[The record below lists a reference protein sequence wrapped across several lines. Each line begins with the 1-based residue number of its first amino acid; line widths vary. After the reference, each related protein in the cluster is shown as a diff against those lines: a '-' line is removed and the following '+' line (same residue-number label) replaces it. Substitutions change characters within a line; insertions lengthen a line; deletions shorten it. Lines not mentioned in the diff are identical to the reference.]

1 MLNVRGCYLVLAIIF
16 SLKYTTCDLIKDVFD
31 AIKDDNIAAFRKI
44 LSENTGSLD
53 SFINLK
59 DKESGQTPVMMSV
72 LRGRTEM
79 VRLLLE
85 EDAVDVTIGEMQGYT
100 VMHGAG
106 FQGRAEILRLL
117 LEDKRDID
125 PRHIHSDGF
134 SPLHRAC
141 WGNEVRHAE
150 TVKVFVEEAGVP
162 WDFKSKKGTTCLDV
176 TGNSATRNFLLKKK
190 KKNEEL

>member
-1 MLNVRGCYLVLAIIF
+1 MFGGKFLPVVLLLVSNYA
-16 SLKYTTCDLIKDVFD
+16 TCDLINEVFD
-31 AIKDDNIAAFRKI
+31 AIKSDDTPNLQRI
-44 LSENTGSLD
+44 LADNKAKLA
-53 SFINLK
+53 SFINQK
-59 DKESGQTPVMMSV
+59 DEESGQTPVMMSV
-72 LRGRTEM
+72 LRGRTDM
-79 VRLLLE
+79 VRLLLA

-190 KKNEEL
+190 KQNEEL

>member
-1 MLNVRGCYLVLAIIF
+1 MFGGKFLPVVLLLVSNYA
-16 SLKYTTCDLIKDVFD
+16 TCDLINEVFD
-31 AIKDDNIAAFRKI
+31 AIKSDDTPNLQRI
-44 LSENTGSLD
+44 LADNKAKLA
-53 SFINLK
+53 SFINQK
-59 DKESGQTPVMMSV
+59 DEESGQTPVMMSV

-79 VRLLLE
+79 VRLLLA

-190 KKNEEL
+190 KQNEEL

>member
-1 MLNVRGCYLVLAIIF
+1 MFGGKFLPVVLLLVSNYA
-16 SLKYTTCDLIKDVFD
+16 TCDLINEVFD
-31 AIKDDNIAAFRKI
+31 AIKSDDTPNLQRI
-44 LSENTGSLD
+44 LADNKAKLA
-53 SFINLK
+53 SFINQK
-59 DKESGQTPVMMSV
+59 DEESGQTPVMMSV

-79 VRLLLE
+79 VRLLLA

-176 TGNSATRNFLLKKK
+176 TGNSATRNFLLKEKK
-190 KKNEEL
+190 QNEEL

>member
-1 MLNVRGCYLVLAIIF
+1 MFGGKFLPVVLLLVSNYA
-16 SLKYTTCDLIKDVFD
+16 TCDLINEVFD
-31 AIKDDNIAAFRKI
+31 AIKSDDTPNLQRI
-44 LSENTGSLD
+44 LADNKAKLA
-53 SFINLK
+53 SFINQK
-59 DKESGQTPVMMSV
+59 DEESGQTPVMMSV

-79 VRLLLE
+79 VRLLLA

-117 LEDKRDID
+117 LEDKRNID
-125 PRHIHSDGF
+125 PRHVHSDGF

-141 WGNEVRHAE
+141 WGNEVRHAK
-150 TVKVFVEEAGVP
+150 TVKVLVEEAGVP

-190 KKNEEL
+190 KQNEEL

>member
-1 MLNVRGCYLVLAIIF
+1 MFGGKFLPVVLLLVSNYA
-16 SLKYTTCDLIKDVFD
+16 TCDLINEVFD
-31 AIKDDNIAAFRKI
+31 AIKSDDTPNLQRI
-44 LSENTGSLD
+44 LADNKAKLA
-53 SFINLK
+53 SFINQK
-59 DKESGQTPVMMSV
+59 DEESGQTPVMMSV

-79 VRLLLE
+79 VRLLLA

-150 TVKVFVEEAGVP
+150 TVKVFVEEGGVP

-190 KKNEEL
+190 KQNEEL

>member
-1 MLNVRGCYLVLAIIF
+1 MFGGKFLPVVLLLVSNYA
-16 SLKYTTCDLIKDVFD
+16 TCDLINEVFN
-31 AIKDDNIAAFRKI
+31 AIKSDDTPNLQRI
-44 LSENTGSLD
+44 LADNKAKLA
-53 SFINLK
+53 SFINQK
-59 DKESGQTPVMMSV
+59 DEESGQTPVMMSV

-79 VRLLLE
+79 VRLLLA

-125 PRHIHSDGF
+125 PSHIHSDGF

-190 KKNEEL
+190 KQNEEL

>member
-1 MLNVRGCYLVLAIIF
+1 
-16 SLKYTTCDLIKDVFD
+16 
-31 AIKDDNIAAFRKI
+31 
-44 LSENTGSLD
+44 
-53 SFINLK
+53 
-59 DKESGQTPVMMSV
+59 
-72 LRGRTEM
+72 
-79 VRLLLE
+79 
-85 EDAVDVTIGEMQGYT
+85 MQGYT

-106 FQGRAEILRLL
+106 FQGRAEILKLL

-125 PRHIHSDGF
+125 PSEIHQDGF

-190 KKNEEL
+190 KQNEEL

>member
-1 MLNVRGCYLVLAIIF
+1 MFGGKFLPVVLLLVSNYA
-16 SLKYTTCDLIKDVFD
+16 TCDLINEVFN
-31 AIKDDNIAAFRKI
+31 AIKSDDTPNLQRI
-44 LSENTGSLD
+44 LADNKAKLA
-53 SFINLK
+53 SFINQK
-59 DKESGQTPVMMSV
+59 DEESGQTPVMMSV

-79 VRLLLE
+79 VRLLLA

-190 KKNEEL
+190 KQNEEL

>member
-1 MLNVRGCYLVLAIIF
+1 MFGGKFLPVVLLLVSNYA
-16 SLKYTTCDLIKDVFD
+16 TCDLINEVFD
-31 AIKDDNIAAFRKI
+31 AIKSDDTPNLQRI
-44 LSENTGSLD
+44 LADNKAKLA
-53 SFINLK
+53 SFINQK
-59 DKESGQTPVMMSV
+59 DEESGQTPVMMSV

-79 VRLLLE
+79 VRLLLA

-125 PRHIHSDGF
+125 PSHIHSDGF

-162 WDFKSKKGTTCLDV
+162 WDFQSKKGTTCLDV

-190 KKNEEL
+190 KQNEEL

>member
-1 MLNVRGCYLVLAIIF
+1 MFGGKFLPVVLLLVSNYA
-16 SLKYTTCDLIKDVFD
+16 TCDLINEVFD
-31 AIKDDNIAAFRKI
+31 AIKSDDTPNLQRI
-44 LSENTGSLD
+44 LADNKAKLA
-53 SFINLK
+53 SFINQK
-59 DKESGQTPVMMSV
+59 DEESGQTPVMMSV
-72 LRGRTEM
+72 LRGRTDM
-79 VRLLLE
+79 VRLLLA

-117 LEDKRDID
+117 LEDKRNID

-190 KKNEEL
+190 KQNEEL

>member
-1 MLNVRGCYLVLAIIF
+1 MFGGKFLPVVLLLVSNYA
-16 SLKYTTCDLIKDVFD
+16 TCDLINEVFD
-31 AIKDDNIAAFRKI
+31 AIKSDDTPNLQRI
-44 LSENTGSLD
+44 LADNKAKLA
-53 SFINLK
+53 SFINQK
-59 DKESGQTPVMMSV
+59 DEESGQTPVMMSV

-79 VRLLLE
+79 VRLLLA

-125 PRHIHSDGF
+125 PSHIHSDGF

-141 WGNEVRHAE
+141 WGNEARHTD
-150 TVKVFVEEAGVP
+150 TVKVFLEEAGVP
-162 WDFKSKKGTTCLDV
+162 WDLRSKKGTTCLDV
-176 TGNSATRNFLLKKK
+176 TSNQGTRNLLKKWK
-190 KKNEEL
+190 KQKEDL

>member
-1 MLNVRGCYLVLAIIF
+1 MFGGKFLPVVLLLVSNYA
-16 SLKYTTCDLIKDVFD
+16 TCDLINEVFD
-31 AIKDDNIAAFRKI
+31 AIKSDDTPNLQRI
-44 LSENTGSLD
+44 LADNKAKLA
-53 SFINLK
+53 SFINQK
-59 DKESGQTPVMMSV
+59 DEESGQTPVMMSV

-79 VRLLLE
+79 VRLLLA

-125 PRHIHSDGF
+125 PSHIHSDGF

-190 KKNEEL
+190 KQNEEL